1 MLGGNGFLV
10 EGFLFVV
17 EGIGRCYQLV
27 LVFLGG
33 GNGFLVEGFL
43 FVVEGIGRCYQL
55 VLVFLGGTCSLLL
68 CF

>member
-1 MLGGNGFLV
+1 MGGPLGSRSSSWYRVDLLFVWGLVVLGGND
-10 EGFLFVV
+10 
-17 EGIGRCYQLV
+17 
-27 LVFLGG
+27 
-33 GNGFLVEGFL
+33 FLVEGFL